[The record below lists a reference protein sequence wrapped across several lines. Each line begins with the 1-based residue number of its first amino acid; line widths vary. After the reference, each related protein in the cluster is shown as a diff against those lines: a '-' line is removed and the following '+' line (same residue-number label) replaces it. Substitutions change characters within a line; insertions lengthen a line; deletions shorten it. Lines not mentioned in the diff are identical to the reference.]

1 MNRSVSKLWTC
12 SFTSKLD
19 TNHIYI
25 YIYLF
30 SFSTFR
36 LAVALC
42 YIPVSLFMSHSVAA
56 ACAAAA
62 EAKHWER
69 LIKLPEKTR
78 ERGGK
83 KAWLS
88 LFTAAQHNVTFQNKT
103 NVFEPQCSDRLIF
116 AVNNTSRLQP
126 RQFKRR
132 TLLEVGHKNVDSKI
146 FSGVLL

>member
-1 MNRSVSKLWTC
+1 MNLFLHIKAGH
-12 SFTSKLD
+12 KPY
-19 TNHIYI
+19 IYI
-25 YIYLF
+25 YI
-30 SFSTFR
+30 
-36 LAVALC
+36 
-42 YIPVSLFMSHSVAA
+42 SLFFQHIQTSSSFVLHSS
-56 ACAAAA
+56 
-62 EAKHWER
+62 
-69 LIKLPEKTR
+69 LIVHVTQCGRSLCCCSRGQALRKIDKASRKNKR
-78 ERGGK
+78 EGGK